1 MISGVLRRKKWST
14 VTNVS
19 MRLNKDFKLS
29 IIFNNMKVIGNLD
42 ESSYRA
48 LEEVEPHYNG

>member
-1 MISGVLRRKKWST
+1 MISGVLRRKKWSM

-19 MRLNKDFKLS
+19 MRLNKDFTLS

>member
-1 MISGVLRRKKWST
+1 MISGVLRRKKWSM